1 MKMLKLMKGL
11 VRYLILMV
19 IFSITQVVCELYLPS
34 IMSNVVDIG
43 ISSAN
48 TDYIFSESF
57 KMIIIAIVGLIS
69 NIFVVYAAS
78 KFSNQYGYNIRKAL
92 YEKINSF
99 SKKEIDKFGASTL
112 ITRSTNNVSNITST
126 FSFGLRLILF
136 APIMGF
142 GAALMGYKTSPFLAP
157 IVLCAV
163 SILMVGVIKLI
174 SFLKEDELIKGAIC
188 MGAFVLFVGG
198 LSLVNTN
205 IVLNP

>member
-69 NIFVVYAAS
+69 NIFA
-78 KFSNQYGYNIRKAL
+78 FIFFFPFRFITQNNTRRNQNKCNQILPLKNI
-92 YEKINSF
+92 
-99 SKKEIDKFGASTL
+99 
-112 ITRSTNNVSNITST
+112 
-126 FSFGLRLILF
+126 
-136 APIMGF
+136 
-142 GAALMGYKTSPFLAP
+142 
-157 IVLCAV
+157 
-163 SILMVGVIKLI
+163 
-174 SFLKEDELIKGAIC
+174 
-188 MGAFVLFVGG
+188 FV
-198 LSLVNTN
+198 
-205 IVLNP
+205 

>member
-57 KMIIIAIVGLIS
+57 KMIIIAVVGLIS

-92 YEKINSF
+92 YNKIYWPF
-99 SKKEIDKFGASTL
+99 SWSIFFILSYFLTL
-112 ITRSTNNVSNITST
+112 
-126 FSFGLRLILF
+126 
-136 APIMGF
+136 
-142 GAALMGYKTSPFLAP
+142 
-157 IVLCAV
+157 
-163 SILMVGVIKLI
+163 
-174 SFLKEDELIKGAIC
+174 
-188 MGAFVLFVGG
+188 VLFNKKT
-198 LSLVNTN
+198 LYITF
-205 IVLNP
+205 I

>member
-1 MKMLKLMKGL
+1 MKMLKLMKRL

-57 KMIIIAIVGLIS
+57 KLIIIAIVGLIS

-92 YEKINSF
+92 YEKIKLKN
-99 SKKEIDKFGASTL
+99 
-112 ITRSTNNVSNITST
+112 
-126 FSFGLRLILF
+126 
-136 APIMGF
+136 
-142 GAALMGYKTSPFLAP
+142 YKVWF
-157 IVLCAV
+157 
-163 SILMVGVIKLI
+163 
-174 SFLKEDELIKGAIC
+174 
-188 MGAFVLFVGG
+188 
-198 LSLVNTN
+198 LSLECINVNPTATGKG
-205 IVLNP
+205 IVPVFNAFKC